1 MNLWL
6 RGSVLTNPYYRTA
19 FRVARVPREVVRHR
33 TVVELIGR
41 TRQLVNSGATAHT
54 INGQAVRNT
63 EINGAE
69 QILLDPIQ
77 RVLAELLE
85 HATEKPPL
93 DRVRKLARAVARA
106 MEPAKEQPVSS
117 PNWKA
122 LELMAPDLI
131 REFLNAVPSPDPSF
145 GAMELETPPPFG
157 RLIEE

>member
-6 RGSVLTNPYYRTA
+6 CGSVLTNPYYRTP

-41 TRQLVNSGATAHT
+41 TRQLVNSGASAYT

-93 DRVRKLARAVARA
+93 ETVRKLAREVART
-106 MEPAKEQPVSS
+106 MEPEAEQAASNV
-117 PNWKA
+117 NWKV
-122 LELMAPDLI
+122 LELLVPDLI
-131 REFLNAVPSPDPSF
+131 
-145 GAMELETPPPFG
+145 
-157 RLIEE
+157 